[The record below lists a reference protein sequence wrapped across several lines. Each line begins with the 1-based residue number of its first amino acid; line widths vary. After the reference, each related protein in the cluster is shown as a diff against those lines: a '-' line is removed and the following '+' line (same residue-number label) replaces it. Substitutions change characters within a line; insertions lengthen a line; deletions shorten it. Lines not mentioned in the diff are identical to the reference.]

1 MKSAYLK
8 VGLPQ
13 QKIYTIKIA
22 SLTMKGWKDTGRLL
36 ISVTFYLCANSVTEN
51 YTVRV
56 QPMAK
61 LLAHLE
67 GVLIVLLAVPLH
79 PFPKV
84 VLPPTDSFLKRK
96 WSFRALFSDFENL
109 ILICR
114 EMCVY

>member
-22 SLTMKGWKDTGRLL
+22 SLTIMGWKDTGRLL
-36 ISVTFYLCANSVTEN
+36 ISVTFNLYANSVTVN

-56 QPMAK
+56 LLMAK
-61 LLAHLE
+61 LLPLLE

-79 PFPKV
+79 PLSV
-84 VLPPTDSFLKRK
+84 VVVPPPDSF
-96 WSFRALFSDFENL
+96 
-109 ILICR
+109 
-114 EMCVY
+114 